1 MKVKVSTS
9 SFFIGVNSKKSIKNQ
24 NQDYT
29 SLCLK
34 RNHSENNL
42 VDIDYIENKLT
53 NKESIKA
60 VSLKCYYNLI
70 NFVLVV

>member
-9 SFFIGVNSKKSIKNQ
+9 SFFIGVNSKKSIKNE
-24 NQDYT
+24 DY
-29 SLCLK
+29 
-34 RNHSENNL
+34 NSENIV
-42 VDIDYIENKLT
+42 VDIDYIENKPT

-60 VSLKCYYNLI
+60 VSLKYYYNLI